1 MVQWPWAQS
10 VATSNSKSLVVWR
23 DVSLKGMNIS
33 LGELQCNH
41 VKPLKTSPWIDEFVR
56 TWRMLSKH
64 HKITWIVF
72 GHLIGLSLMFLVA
85 FLTETGWFTQS
96 SPLGSF
102 AAFFSQRSQNGQ
114 KRRALMRLKG
124 TTQFEWAQMG
134 WVHQNWFAFESAS
147 YSYQRSLGQFSSTQ
161 ADSFGEGDYSD
172 LSTNWWLVRFVT
184 PSFEVGKSH
193 VQTCPSPMSS
203 P

>member
-1 MVQWPWAQS
+1 MQPCETLEDFTLNRWVC
-10 VATSNSKSLVVWR
+10 SNLE
-23 DVSLKGMNIS
+23 DA
-33 LGELQCNH
+33 
-41 VKPLKTSPWIDEFVR
+41 LKTSQNDMNCIR
-56 TWRMLSKH
+56 SAY
-64 HKITWIVF
+64 WIV
-72 GHLIGLSLMFLVA
+72 IDVSCCV
-85 FLTETGWFTQS
+85 LTETGWFTQS
-96 SPLGSF
+96 SPLESF